1 MHYPGGAVY
10 TKTWIVELMLDEIG
24 YTVDRDLSTLKVLEP
39 SCGCGAFII
48 PIVKRLCNSV
58 FIHHRSI
65 ESLYDCILGIDIDEH
80 SAKICRDNIEEVLV
94 SEGFSQS
101 DAKSLAT
108 SWIVSEDFLLNS
120 YSDFDIVL
128 GNPPYIRSEELS
140 IESRHNYANKLETVT
155 LGTDLFV
162 GFIENGLRSLSSS
175 GKLCFICADRWM
187 QNKYGSH
194 LRKFITERFSMELIC
209 RMHGVNAFESE
220 VSAYPAIIMIGMK
233 SDTKCR
239 YAVCCDD
246 FGPSDVADFKHALVC
261 GHRSSN
267 KFTVSEMSISG
278 SNPWPL
284 ANAEKIGLIKV
295 FTSLFPTI
303 EDSGVKIG
311 IGLATGRDKVFIT
324 TCKGLVESERMLP
337 IIKKEDITNGLV
349 PPSAIHWLI
358 NPWNNQGELI
368 DLDQYPLTRNYFES
382 HKDSLMKRHITK
394 KNVSNWYRTIDKVN
408 PLLQSTPKLI
418 LQDMSKHPD
427 PYYDDG
433 NYYPSHNMYWLSSDK
448 WDLKVLG
455 GILMSNQVE
464 SFIDAIGVKMRGNTL
479 RCQAQYLRML
489 HLPYPEDLDG
499 TDKSGFKLAFETR
512 DRKLATACMKKLL
525 DRRSITNERRYETG
539 ITEVV

>member
-175 GKLCFICADRWM
+175 GKLCFICISSPGTPCM
-187 QNKYGSH
+187 
-194 LRKFITERFSMELIC
+194 RKPPARPRIYMC
-209 RMHGVNAFESE
+209 RSLDAKQ
-220 VSAYPAIIMIGMK
+220 I
-233 SDTKCR
+233 
-239 YAVCCDD
+239 
-246 FGPSDVADFKHALVC
+246 
-261 GHRSSN
+261 
-267 KFTVSEMSISG
+267 
-278 SNPWPL
+278 WQPL
-284 ANAEKIGLIKV
+284 EKIY
-295 FTSLFPTI
+295 
-303 EDSGVKIG
+303 
-311 IGLATGRDKVFIT
+311 
-324 TCKGLVESERMLP
+324 
-337 IIKKEDITNGLV
+337 N
-349 PPSAIHWLI
+349 
-358 NPWNNQGELI
+358 
-368 DLDQYPLTRNYFES
+368 
-382 HKDSLMKRHITK
+382 
-394 KNVSNWYRTIDKVN
+394 
-408 PLLQSTPKLI
+408 
-418 LQDMSKHPD
+418 
-427 PYYDDG
+427 
-433 NYYPSHNMYWLSSDK
+433 
-448 WDLKVLG
+448 
-455 GILMSNQVE
+455 
-464 SFIDAIGVKMRGNTL
+464 
-479 RCQAQYLRML
+479 
-489 HLPYPEDLDG
+489 
-499 TDKSGFKLAFETR
+499 
-512 DRKLATACMKKLL
+512 
-525 DRRSITNERRYETG
+525 
-539 ITEVV
+539 